1 MAFKKERGIDI
12 MKNDM
17 FLKANMMFTTMTK
30 ANKEVGLADVESY
43 PPVEEGDL
51 KTLDDYHAWES

>member
-1 MAFKKERGIDI
+1 
-12 MKNDM
+12 M